1 MLVRWLA
8 LLRVP
13 RYTVFPRRLER
24 KSIRDSLLK
33 GLGASSR
40 TVSTAK
46 SIAALAAE
54 ARFGHQKEFFSR
66 LLVVRGAWVCD
77 QWSGSER

>member
-13 RYTVFPRRLER
+13 RYTVFHRRLEK

-33 GLGASSR
+33 GLGFQPHR
-40 TVSTAK
+40 K
-46 SIAALAAE
+46 YREIN
-54 ARFGHQKEFFSR
+54 GGFSR
-66 LLVVRGAWVCD
+66 RGKIRSSSFSAVC
-77 QWSGSER
+77 QSFTVPGCATSGQADER